1 MEEGARKRQGGRGYR
16 EWRGDPII
24 PRRCH
29 EIASELY
36 SIRVARPIARPSR
49 TLEETLL
56 HFGLSRPGLNL
67 SFSLSRSRSWY
78 LSFSLSHTN
87 RYDRTS
93 SKRRDWTEKNRPP
106 PSNRRPLNSETCIAE
121 KNLTRIRIP
130 RSCLSRVFSKLV
142 VEILDK
148 LSFPRICFHLTRDES
163 WDLLSRE
170 GCHVKILI
178 SSD

>member
-67 SFSLSRSRSWY
+67 SFSLS
-78 LSFSLSHTN
+78 LAPDLDISLSLS
-87 RYDRTS
+87 R
-93 SKRRDWTEKNRPP
+93 
-106 PSNRRPLNSETCIAE
+106 
-121 KNLTRIRIP
+121 TRIGTIERP
-130 RSCLSRVFSKLV
+130 RSGAIELK
-142 VEILDK
+142 
-148 LSFPRICFHLTRDES
+148 RIVHLR
-163 WDLLSRE
+163 RI
-170 GCHVKILI
+170 GGH
-178 SSD
+178 

>member
-1 MEEGARKRQGGRGYR
+1 MRKEKETRHSREMREGARKERRDRTQGGRGYR

-67 SFSLSRSRSWY
+67 PLSLS
-78 LSFSLSHTN
+78 LNLGISLSLL
-87 RYDRTS
+87 RIGRT
-93 SKRRDWTEKNRPP
+93 
-106 PSNRRPLNSETCIAE
+106 
-121 KNLTRIRIP
+121 
-130 RSCLSRVFSKLV
+130 
-142 VEILDK
+142 
-148 LSFPRICFHLTRDES
+148 
-163 WDLLSRE
+163 
-170 GCHVKILI
+170 
-178 SSD
+178 

>member
-1 MEEGARKRQGGRGYR
+1 MRKEKETRHSREMREGARKERRDRTQGGRGYR

-67 SFSLSRSRSWY
+67 PLSLSLSGSRY
-78 LSFSLSHTN
+78 LSFSL
-87 RYDRTS
+87 
-93 SKRRDWTEKNRPP
+93 KNR
-106 PSNRRPLNSETCIAE
+106 
-121 KNLTRIRIP
+121 
-130 RSCLSRVFSKLV
+130 
-142 VEILDK
+142 
-148 LSFPRICFHLTRDES
+148 
-163 WDLLSRE
+163 
-170 GCHVKILI
+170 
-178 SSD
+178 